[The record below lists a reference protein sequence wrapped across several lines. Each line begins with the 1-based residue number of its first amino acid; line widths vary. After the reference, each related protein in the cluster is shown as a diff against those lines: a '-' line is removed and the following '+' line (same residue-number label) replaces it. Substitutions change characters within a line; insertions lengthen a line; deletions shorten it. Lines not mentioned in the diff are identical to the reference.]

1 MKVFKKVKTY
11 LTGKGFITTDI
22 LFDDKIRAFENITGS
37 EEIFIEMMNNFV
49 LDKGLKNTHFDN
61 PHGLDSDTHYTS
73 AYDLAVITA
82 YA

>member
-37 EEIFIEMMNNFV
+37 EEIFIPDECMVVSGFI
-49 LDKGLKNTHFDN
+49 DEHI
-61 PHGLDSDTHYTS
+61 HG
-73 AYDLAVITA
+73 AGGA
-82 YA
+82 

>member
-37 EEIFIEMMNNFV
+37 EEFV
-49 LDKGLKNTHFDN
+49 ILTISLQVSE
-61 PHGLDSDTHYTS
+61 L
-73 AYDLAVITA
+73 
-82 YA
+82 